1 MTHPHHERV
10 ESVDADRVR
19 HVAVLSRLELTD
31 EEVAR
36 TARDL
41 TGILHHINKLAELDL
56 EGVPATSHAIPLEN
70 VLRDDERRPGLEREA
85 ALANAPQAEDGCF
98 RVPQII

>member
-1 MTHPHHERV
+1 MSQRSERV

-19 HVAVLSRLELTD
+19 HVALLSRLDLTD
-31 EEVAR
+31 EQVAR

-41 TGILHHINKLAELDL
+41 SGILHHINKLSELDL
-56 EGVPATSHAIPLEN
+56 DGVLPTSHAIPLEN
-70 VLRDDERRPGLEREA
+70 VLRPDIRTPGLNNAE
-85 ALANAPQAEDGCF
+85 ALANAPDCEDGCF

>member
-1 MTHPHHERV
+1 MSEPQADRV

-19 HVAVLSRLELTD
+19 HVALLSRLQLSE
-31 EEVAR
+31 EEVTR

-41 TGILHHINKLAELDL
+41 SGILKHINKLAELDL
-56 EGVPATSHAIPLEN
+56 DDVPPTSHAIPLEN
-70 VLRDDERRPGLEREA
+70 VLREDERRPSLGRDV

>member
-1 MTHPHHERV
+1 VTSAAQERV
-10 ESVDADRVR
+10 ESVDEDRVR
-19 HVAVLSRLELTD
+19 HVAVLSRLELSE

-41 TGILHHINKLAELDL
+41 TGILHHINKLAELELD
-56 EGVPATSHAIPLEN
+56 GVPPTSHAIPLEN
-70 VLRDDERRPGLEREA
+70 ILREDTLRPGLERQA